1 MDSFRISRSV
11 LVVFSILLGGLG
23 NLAPAQQPPARKATS
38 KPEERKKNQAL
49 VQSALTALD
58 SVIDELPQVE
68 DLQARLAVAEGVVK
82 ALAKSRPNR
91 CRKVLDSLF
100 DAARQARQAAS
111 SDKRV
116 ASPNPDAI
124 IERIVQLATLFDA
137 KLAESYIERYSSPD
151 DSSGVEDEASSKD
164 PAQAASLRLRMA
176 LELIDKAPASSV
188 SIAESSLSAGVFP
201 ETLAF
206 LGSLRK
212 KDLRLAN
219 KFFVD
224 ALASVERRRGDDV
237 NELLLLY
244 AYVFSP
250 LRVPVVS
257 PGGIG
262 TYNIPAYLA
271 VAQDYPVEPA
281 LARLYLDAA
290 GQMLLDQNR
299 LNPQNLQLLT
309 SGLEGDYYFISIIQ
323 PASASFSP
331 ALAAPLA
338 VRRSVVA
345 AMLQQDRREDSE
357 AAADRWNK
365 IPANV
370 SLTGAGNSATVD
382 YLIERAEKTSDPVRK
397 DQLFYRAATT
407 AVAAKEYERALDIV
421 DKLSDKNRSE
431 ARQFII
437 FHIASK
443 TARDHQVDKA
453 EFYARRD
460 DDLSRRAFIFTVIAA
475 GLIEGKGA
483 DPDRARGFLGEVQQL
498 AAKLNKED
506 ERVAVLFGLVS
517 VYSRFDAALASESL
531 PLAIQSANRVEDFGR
546 VTGIQRGLNL
556 GDFLFDYSMY
566 REEFTFLEGIKTLGA
581 RDFDGTLAQIRVL
594 KSRLP
599 RLKATVIICG
609 AVLSSGA

>member
-1 MDSFRISRSV
+1 MDPFRISRSV
-11 LVVFSILLGGLG
+11 LVVLSILLVGLG
-23 NLAPAQQPPARKATS
+23 NLSQAQQPPTRKATS
-38 KPEERKKNQAL
+38 KPDDRKKNQAL
-49 VQSALTALD
+49 IQNALTALD

-68 DLQARLAVAEGVVK
+68 DLQARLAVTEGVVK

-100 DAARQARQAAS
+100 DAARQARKTSS

-116 ASPNPDAI
+116 GGPNPDAI

-151 DSSGVEDEASSKD
+151 DSSGVEDQTSKQD
-164 PAQAASLRLRMA
+164 PAQAASLRLKLA

-188 SIAESSLSAGVFP
+188 SVAESSLSAGVFP

-206 LGSLRK
+206 LGNLRK

-224 ALASVERRRGDDV
+224 ALASVGRRRGDDV

-257 PGGIG
+257 PRGIG

-271 VAQDYPVEPA
+271 VAQEYPVEPA
-281 LARLYLDAA
+281 LARMYLDAA
-290 GQMLLDQNR
+290 GQMVLDQNR
-299 LNPQNLQLLT
+299 LNPENLQLLA

-323 PASASFSP
+323 PATSNYSP
-331 ALAAPLA
+331 ALSAPLS

-365 IPANV
+365 IPTNV
-370 SLTGAGNSATVD
+370 SLTGGGNSATVD
-382 YLIERAEKTSDPVRK
+382 YLIERAEKTSDPLRK

-407 AVAAKEYERALDIV
+407 AVAAKEYDRALDIV
-421 DKLSDKNRSE
+421 DKLSDKYSSE
-431 ARQFII
+431 AKQFIK

-443 TARDHQVDKA
+443 AARDNQVDKA
-453 EFYARRD
+453 EFFARRD

-475 GLIEGKGA
+475 TLIEGKGA

-517 VYSRFDAALASESL
+517 VYSRFDSALASESL
-531 PLAIQSANRVEDFGR
+531 PLAIQSANRVEEFGR

-566 REEFTFLEGIKTLGA
+566 RDEFTFMEGIKTLGA
-581 RDFDGTLAQIRVL
+581 KDFEGTLAQIRVL
-594 KSRLP
+594 KNRLP

-609 AVLSSGA
+609 AVLSGGA